1 MAKLRR
7 TIGRPAPAKKAAAK
21 SATKAKPAANRATKK
36 AARKA
41 TGKAAGKAA
50 GKAVK
55 KAVKKTVAARPKSA
69 PRPKAR
75 VKLAARPVIH
85 ASAKQKRKPVPLKPA
100 PGRTRPVKAVTPA
113 KPPARSTYAE
123 AVLTYER
130 AMQALQA
137 KRYRDAAQLL
147 KTVIATYPEEKE
159 LLERASLYLR
169 VCERHLTPPDAT
181 PSTPEERVYAATL
194 AINAGDFD
202 RAVALLNSALA
213 QDANNDHAEYMLGV
227 ALAIRGNNEAAISH
241 LERAVALNPETRN
254 LIAKEADLEALRRT
268 DAIVALLAAPPA
280 PAQPRKDA
288 NRKPARRTPGLP
300 R

>member
-21 SATKAKPAANRATKK
+21 SATKAKPAAK
-36 AARKA
+36 
-41 TGKAAGKAA
+41 
-50 GKAVK
+50 KAVK
-55 KAVKKTVAARPKSA
+55 KAAAARPKSA
-69 PRPKAR
+69 PRPKAH
-75 VKLAARPVIH
+75 VKPKAKVKPTARPAAR
-85 ASAKQKRKPVPLKPA
+85 ASAKQKHKPLAKKPA
-100 PGRTRPVKAVTPA
+100 AGRNRPVKTVTPP

-202 RAVALLNSALA
+202 RAVSLLSSAVA

-227 ALAIRGNNEAAISH
+227 ALAIRGNNEAAITH

-268 DAIVALLAAPPA
+268 DAIVALLAAPPQ
-280 PAQPRKDA
+280 PAQARKET
-288 NRKPARRTPGLP
+288 NRKPARRPPGLP

>member
-21 SATKAKPAANRATKK
+21 SATKAKPAAK
-36 AARKA
+36 
-41 TGKAAGKAA
+41 
-50 GKAVK
+50 KAVK
-55 KAVKKTVAARPKSA
+55 KTAKKTVKKTVAARPKSA

-75 VKLAARPVIH
+75 VKPSPRPVVR
-85 ASAKQKRKPVPLKPA
+85 ASAKQKRKPVAAKPA
-100 PGRTRPVKAVTPA
+100 PGRTRPVKAVTPPR
-113 KPPARSTYAE
+113 PPARSTYAE

-227 ALAIRGNNEAAISH
+227 ALAIRGNNDAAIAH

-268 DAIVALLAAPPA
+268 DAIVALLSAPPA

-288 NRKPARRTPGLP
+288 NRKPARRAPGLP

>member
-21 SATKAKPAANRATKK
+21 PSTKARPAVKAVRKTAAAKPKPKPALRAK
-36 AARKA
+36 AP
-41 TGKAAGKAA
+41 
-50 GKAVK
+50 VK
-55 KAVKKTVAARPKSA
+55 P
-69 PRPKAR
+69 
-75 VKLAARPVIH
+75 AARPVTH
-85 ASAKQKRKPVPLKPA
+85 AAAKHKTKPGPAKPAHGRGKSAKA
-100 PGRTRPVKAVTPA
+100 TTPP

-169 VCERHLTPPDAT
+169 VCERHLAPPDAT

-194 AINAGDFD
+194 AINSGDFD
-202 RAVALLNSALA
+202 RAIALLTSAVA
-213 QDANNDHAEYMLGV
+213 QDSSNDHAEYMLGV
-227 ALAIRGNNEAAISH
+227 ALAIRGNNDAAITH
-241 LERAVALNPETRN
+241 LERAVALNSETRN
-254 LIAKEADLEALRRT
+254 LIAKEADLEALRHT
-268 DAIVALLAAPPA
+268 DAIIALLSAPPA
-280 PAQPRKDA
+280 AAQPRRDA
-288 NRKPARRTPGLP
+288 NRKPARRAPGLP